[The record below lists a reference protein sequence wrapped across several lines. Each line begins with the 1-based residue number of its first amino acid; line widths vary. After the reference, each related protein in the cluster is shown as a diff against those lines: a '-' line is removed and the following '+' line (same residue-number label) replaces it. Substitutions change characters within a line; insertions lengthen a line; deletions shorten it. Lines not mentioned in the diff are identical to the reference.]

1 MIDNLILIVD
11 DDFDIASL
19 IRIDIEKLGISTISF
34 TDPLEA
40 LKEFRSH
47 YPDYDIVISDIRMP
61 NMNGYEFVEEV
72 KKIKPAVKIFLMS
85 AFQYSDS
92 YFTKAFSHS
101 EIEGFIEKPISLKE
115 LNKLVLNHADET
127 PYNFS
132 YSN

>member
-1 MIDNLILIVD
+1 LIDNLILIVD